1 MASGK
6 IEAEPKGL
14 HRGVY
19 YGDRRD
25 QQILDR
31 KGAIDEVR
39 VGANIIS

>member
-1 MASGK
+1 MAGRK
-6 IEAEPKGL
+6 IEAEAKGL

-31 KGAIDEVR
+31 KGAIDEMR
-39 VGANIIS
+39 VGADIIS